1 MLDAVIM
8 SDRSDAVRPT
18 DRTINTDMITAP
30 STIPAQVQLPAA
42 GTRSRVEYDVFAAEH
57 HSFQANKYKPTDTQR
72 KGMRSSFRHSSPSP
86 DPSSPSG
93 FRTWPNSPL
102 HLSFS
107 ESLMDGNVA
116 AAEAIITRWDPEKSS
131 YAKVTSL
138 FYEHRREAREYLQA
152 ARNLQRSMHFYISQ
166 SPVSEKLVHTQR
178 LMKIAMKRLEKEF
191 YQILAANRDMLDPE
205 SVSARSSTT
214 AASSVSDYDDDV
226 GSDDEIQ
233 VIRNSIQEVEREASL
248 VMSDLR
254 AIAECMIASGY
265 GKECLKIYKSMRKS
279 IVEEGIYRL
288 GFEHVCSKQIEKM
301 EWMAL
306 ERKIKNWISVMRI
319 CFKTLFYGE
328 RMLCDQVLTGA
339 DSVREGC
346 FSEIAKEAAA
356 HLLQFPETV
365 TRCRKSP
372 EKIFRFLDL
381 YDTISEL
388 WPDLESIFS
397 YESTSEVRTQAINS
411 LVELGDGIR
420 AMLAQFESAIQKHPS
435 RSAVP
440 GGGLHPLTRYA
451 MNYLSFLSDY
461 SEILSDIFPDF
472 QPQSRTRPPP
482 QTVLLNTPTQENP
495 QSAIAARLEWLI
507 FTLLCKLD
515 KKAECYKDVGL
526 SYLFLANNLNY
537 VVSKVNGC
545 NLRYI
550 IGDEWVSKH
559 TSKIQQYAANY
570 RSTSWKKVISALPE
584 EITADISPPQ
594 KSFKTRFDE
603 FNSAFEA
610 ACRAQSG
617 WAVPD
622 EKLREEIKESVAKM
636 MVPGY
641 RLFVEKYEVLS
652 RSGGSDDHLLRFSAE
667 DLENYI
673 SDLFSK
679 SAISGSA
686 SGSASGSSS
695 HSRR

>member
-1 MLDAVIM
+1 M
-8 SDRSDAVRPT
+8 P
-18 DRTINTDMITAP
+18 
-30 STIPAQVQLPAA
+30 
-42 GTRSRVEYDVFAAEH
+42 
-57 HSFQANKYKPTDTQR
+57 R
-72 KGMRSSFRHSSPSP
+72 KGMRSVFFHPSSPSP
-86 DPSSPSG
+86 DLSSPSG

-107 ESLMDGNVA
+107 ESLMDGNLA
-116 AAEAIITRWDPEKSS
+116 TAEAIITRWDPESSS

-138 FYEHRREAREYLQA
+138 FYENRREAREYLQA

-166 SPVSEKLVHTQR
+166 SPASEKLVHAQR
-178 LMKIAMKRLEKEF
+178 LMQIAMKRLEKEF

-288 GFEHVCSKQIEKM
+288 GFEHVRSKQIEKM
-301 EWMAL
+301 EWKAL
-306 ERKIKNWISVMRI
+306 ERKIKNWIYVMRI

-328 RMLCDQVLTGA
+328 RMLCDQVFTGA
-339 DSVREGC
+339 DSVREAC

-356 HLLQFPETV
+356 HLLQFPEAI

-388 WPDLESIFS
+388 WPELESIFS
-397 YESTSEVRTQAINS
+397 YESTSEVRTQAIKS

-461 SEILSDIFPDF
+461 SEILSDIFPNF
-472 QPQSRTRPPP
+472 QPQSRTPPPP

-515 KKAECYKDVGL
+515 KKAELYKHVGL

-550 IGDEWVSKH
+550 IGDEWVSKQ
-559 TSKIQQYAANY
+559 TSKIQQYTANY
-570 RSTSWKKVISALPE
+570 RGTSWKKVISALPE

-594 KSFKTRFDE
+594 KAFKTRFHE

-636 MVPGY
+636 IVPGY
-641 RLFVEKYEVLS
+641 RLLVEKYEVLS
-652 RSGGSDDHLLRFSAE
+652 RSGGNDDHLLRFSAE

-673 SDLFSK
+673 SDLFSR
-679 SAISGSA
+679 SAISGSV
-686 SGSASGSSS
+686 SGSVSSSSS